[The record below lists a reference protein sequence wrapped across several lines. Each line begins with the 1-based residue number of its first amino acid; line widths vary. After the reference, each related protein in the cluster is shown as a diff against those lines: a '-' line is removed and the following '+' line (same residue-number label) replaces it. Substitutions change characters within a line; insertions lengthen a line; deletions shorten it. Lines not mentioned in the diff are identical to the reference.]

1 MERSPSSPDTPAAE
15 SGPRMKRIATH
26 AQGVVADLRKWVDLR
41 IDLAVIDLED
51 KLDERLNAVA
61 VGIIIAVFGGLAA
74 FFTLVTIALGL
85 GWLLGHPFWGFL
97 IVTAGLGATAAIVR
111 STQPTLVR
119 TQLYRQW
126 KKARA
131 EAEAQASSAPPDA
144 DPEGAPPSEP
154 QSNGATETDTASSK
168 AIS

>member
-1 MERSPSSPDTPAAE
+1 MEQRAPSSDAPSAD

-41 IDLAVIDLED
+41 IDLAVLDLED

-74 FFTLVTIALGL
+74 FFTLITIALGL

-111 STQPTLVR
+111 RVRPTLVQ
-119 TQLYRQW
+119 TKLYKQW
-126 KKARA
+126 KKERA
-131 EAEAQASSAPPDA
+131 EAEAGASSPTPDRAPDA
-144 DPEGAPPSEP
+144 KPSKAD
-154 QSNGATETDTASSK
+154 SNGATGSDAASS
-168 AIS
+168 

>member
-1 MERSPSSPDTPAAE
+1 
-15 SGPRMKRIATH
+15 MKRIATH

-131 EAEAQASSAPPDA
+131 EAEAQAPSAPPDA